1 MAARKL
7 QQEMDRVFK
16 RVAEGV
22 ATFDSIYDKVQ
33 QSTNQSQK
41 EKLEQDLKREIKKL
55 QRLRD
60 QIKTWMGSN
69 DIKDKKA
76 LTDQRKL
83 IETEMERFKACERE
97 MKTKA
102 FSKEGLSPGAG
113 KQLDPRE
120 QQRQEACAFVQNTID
135 ELTEQLDTLEAE
147 EEQLHG
153 TVRKGRKDN
162 SVKSERLSEIADAS
176 DRHKWHIGRLE
187 TIARLLENG
196 ALAPQQVM
204 DLQEDIQYYVES
216 NQDVD
221 FAEDVEIY
229 DELNLDQEEDEFT
242 IDEQY
247 LRDEPTSTLEDLAVE
262 SAKERERE
270 AAKEKE
276 EAAKAAQAQKEAA
289 AQAAADAA
297 SSSRRPAATNTPPP
311 IGSNMKPAPLPTRN
325 ESLKYASAAA
335 AAAGSSVGSSP
346 SALPQGLAPLPAPK
360 EEIRAAAPTP
370 VAVSSTPAPWAEGGA
385 PAPGAAGASG
395 ANVAIPTGP
404 AASTPVASA
413 AASTAASTPVAAP
426 AIPTG
431 PAATAPASAAT
442 ATSATTS
449 SAGNTTSTA
458 PSPPP
463 LSTSTTLSDDS
474 IIYTLPPGLQD
485 LVSSLDVAKKRV
497 GTPPPIGSIA
507 KLLETSYFSCPDS
520 GDAEKPQMYHPESP
534 FPTLPFY
541 PQDPLAVFEDGGIF
555 AKMDIDTLFYIF
567 YYRQGTYHQY
577 LAAKELK
584 SRSWR
589 FHKRFLTWFQRH
601 EEPKVIN
608 NEFEQGTYRYF
619 DFEGVWL
626 QRRKSNFQFEYHF
639 LEDEI

>member
-120 QQRQEACAFVQNTID
+120 QQRQEACSFVQNTID
-135 ELTEQLDTLEAE
+135 ELSEQLETLEAE

-196 ALAPQQVM
+196 SLAPQQVM

-289 AQAAADAA
+289 AQAAADAQ
-297 SSSRRPAATNTPPP
+297 SSSRRPQANNTPPP

-346 SALPQGLAPLPAPK
+346 STLPQGLAPLPAPK
-360 EEIRAAAPTP
+360 EETRAAVPVP

-385 PAPGAAGASG
+385 APATGSGAS
-395 ANVAIPTGP
+395 IPTGP
-404 AASTPVASA
+404 AAASA
-413 AASTAASTPVAAP
+413 TATASTTPVAAP

-431 PAATAPASAAT
+431 PAAGSTT
-442 ATSATTS
+442 TTTS

>member
-1 MAARKL
+1 
-7 QQEMDRVFK
+7 MDRVFK

-176 DRHKWHIGRLE
+176 DRHKWHISRLE

-196 ALAPQQVM
+196 SLAPQQVM

-297 SSSRRPAATNTPPP
+297 SSRHRPQATNTPPP

-335 AAAGSSVGSSP
+335 AAAGSVGSSP

-360 EEIRAAAPTP
+360 EETRAPAPAP

-385 PAPGAAGASG
+385 APSTPSAPNAAP
-395 ANVAIPTGP
+395 VAIPTGP
-404 AASTPVASA
+404 AGESVP
-413 AASTAASTPVAAP
+413 
-426 AIPTG
+426 IPTG
-431 PAATAPASAAT
+431 PA
-442 ATSATTS
+442 
-449 SAGNTTSTA
+449 AGNTTSTA

-520 GDAEKPQMYHPESP
+520 GDAEKPHMYHPESP

-541 PQDPLAVFEDGGIF
+541 PQDPLSVFEDGGIF

>member
-1 MAARKL
+1 M
-7 QQEMDRVFK
+7 FK

-22 ATFDSIYDKVQ
+22 ATFDGIYDKVQ

-102 FSKEGLSPGAG
+102 FSKEGLAPS
-113 KQLDPRE
+113 KMDPRE
-120 QQRQEACAFVQNTID
+120 REKQDACSFVQNMLD
-135 ELTEQLDTLEAE
+135 DLSEQLDNLEQE

-153 TVRKGRKDN
+153 TVRKGRKDTH
-162 SVKSERLSEIADAS
+162 KSERLSEIADVL
-176 DRHKWHIGRLE
+176 DRHKWHISKLE
-187 TIARLLENG
+187 LIARLLENG
-196 ALAPQQVM
+196 GLAPQQVM
-204 DLQEDIQYYVES
+204 DIQEDIQYYVES

-221 FAEDVEIY
+221 FAEDSEIY

-270 AAKEKE
+270 KEQEKRDREQAVRDARDREQAAK
-276 EAAKAAQAQKEAA
+276 
-289 AQAAADAA
+289 DGSA
-297 SSSRRPAATNTPPP
+297 SPLRRNPNNTPSPTP
-311 IGSNMKPAPLPTRN
+311 IGSSMKPAPLPTRN

-335 AAAGSSVGSSP
+335 AASVSSP
-346 SALPQGLAPLPAPK
+346 STLPQGLAPLPAPK
-360 EEIRAAAPTP
+360 AETAPVTPAVP
-370 VAVSSTPAPWAEGGA
+370 VASTPAPWADPSGSSDSPAAAHAVPVA
-385 PAPGAAGASG
+385 PAAAA
-395 ANVAIPTGP
+395 VAAATTAAAATVAAAAVADVAVPTAP
-404 AASTPVASA
+404 AAA
-413 AASTAASTPVAAP
+413 AAAVTTPVAAQASVATP
-426 AIPTG
+426 SAPT
-431 PAATAPASAAT
+431 TASA
-442 ATSATTS
+442 S
-449 SAGNTTSTA
+449 
-458 PSPPP
+458 SPPP

-485 LVSSLDVAKKRV
+485 LVTSLEAAKKRV
-497 GTPPPIGSIA
+497 GTPPPIASIA
-507 KLLETSYFSCPDS
+507 KMLETSYFSCPDS
-520 GDAEKPQMYHPESP
+520 GDAEKPHMYHPESP

-541 PQDPLAVFEDGGIF
+541 PQDPLPMFDDSSIF
-555 AKMDIDTLFYIF
+555 SKMDIDTLFYIF
-567 YYRQGTYHQY
+567 YYRQGSYHQY